1 MCHKVKKKKKKKA
14 GRGWFQQSKN
24 KQQAFVT
31 REKRNSFW
39 SLQSE
44 ELELPES
51 KKKSRQG
58 GGVLFVCLSF
68 VSLFSEQ
75 EEVHLVPWLV
85 TSQICFSVIGP
96 KHHYSGCFVIQSLTI
111 TI

>member
-1 MCHKVKKKKKKKA
+1 MTKNKKKKKKKKA

-39 SLQSE
+39 SLQSQ

-68 VSLFSEQ
+68 VRFFVFGARRGSPGSVVSYKSDLF
-75 EEVHLVPWLV
+75 
-85 TSQICFSVIGP
+85 FSHRP
-96 KHHYSGCFVIQSLTI
+96 
-111 TI
+111 